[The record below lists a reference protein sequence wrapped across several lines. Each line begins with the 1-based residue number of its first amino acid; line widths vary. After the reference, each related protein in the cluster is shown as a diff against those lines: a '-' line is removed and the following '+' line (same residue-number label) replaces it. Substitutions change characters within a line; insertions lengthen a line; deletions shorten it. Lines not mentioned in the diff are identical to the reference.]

1 MKPAPRRKRATPSP
15 TKPTAS
21 EVAPGVFVGGWA
33 DAERFGGMRFCVL
46 DETPDA
52 PFPAEVHIPIYDDAT
67 HAPIRANLDRLAGLV
82 AAARKS
88 GQPVLMF
95 CGHGVRR
102 GPLATAWYLHRS
114 EGIPLEEAY
123 VRIRA
128 VRPKV
133 ESVDRWAE
141 DLGPLQAP

>member
-1 MKPAPRRKRATPSP
+1 MGARSLGA
-15 TKPTAS
+15 
-21 EVAPGVFVGGWA
+21 
-33 DAERFGGMRFCVL
+33 
-46 DETPDA
+46 
-52 PFPAEVHIPIYDDAT
+52 
-67 HAPIRANLDRLAGLV
+67 

-133 ESVDRWAE
+133 ESVDRWVE